1 MSRDWIDDIK
11 GQRAA
16 LAAVQ
21 ADAGFSNLAN
31 ETQATVNEMLE
42 RIKEG

>member
-11 GQRAA
+11 DLRAA

-21 ADAGFSNLAN
+21 ADAGFSSLAS